1 MSEAIDPVCG
11 MRVDKSKAKFK
22 VIYKGKIYYFSSDH
36 CRKAFEKEPDF
47 YIEHGPTGMP
57 S

>member
-1 MSEAIDPVCG
+1 MDPVCG

-22 VIYKGKIYYFSSDH
+22 VIYKGKIYYFCSDH